1 MIETPGPVL
10 GETQRKR
17 SRVEGPEET
26 RERILLAAREVI
38 GRKGKRGATTREI
51 ADVAA
56 VNEATLFRH
65 FGTKEA
71 LLIACAQ
78 RFCGHL
84 ELAGIAAGLT
94 GALDEDLLVLA
105 RLMFERF
112 EENRDII
119 RWSLI
124 EEEYQE
130 DVFSQTAWRPQL
142 ALLGVVLDFMRRR
155 VESGELRG
163 EPQKLAMVFLGLVFM
178 HALARKKFPDSLLH
192 SDAEAALR
200 FYIDVF
206 LNGVRNG
213 NGHA

>member
-1 MIETPGPVL
+1 VIEA
-10 GETQRKR
+10 RKISDAGR
-17 SRVEGPEET
+17 SASPEET
-26 RERILLAAREVI
+26 RERILTATREVI

-51 ADVAA
+51 ADVAG

-78 RFCGHL
+78 HFCGHT
-84 ELAGIAAGLT
+84 ELADLAAGL
-94 GALDEDLLVLA
+94 GGRLDEDLLVIA
-105 RLMFERF
+105 RVMFERF

-119 RWSLI
+119 RWSLV

-130 DVFSQTAWRPQL
+130 DLFSRTAWRPQL
-142 ALLGVVLDFMRRR
+142 ALLGVLVDFMRRR
-155 VESGELRG
+155 VEGGELRG
-163 EPQKLAMVFLGLVFM
+163 EPQKLAIVFLGLVFM

-192 SDAEAALR
+192 SSEADAALR